1 MTAGSEKKIQVLLAP
16 LESCKSAVRYISSS
30 FLTGLGRQQSGL
42 VIVILLLVVIL
53 TALAGSHIYRTTG
66 KTVNNFF
73 NSYTLMQTATDA
85 SFFAVMAVG
94 ATMVIISGGI
104 DLSVGSIYALCGVL
118 TAAMLRYLNAD
129 SALAVILG
137 IFASLGLGIICGL
150 LNGLMVV
157 GLEVHPFIITL
168 GTMWIFRGIAFAISK
183 AESILVPGA
192 LTAFAKANLGLS
204 AALYPVAMLVMIAVT
219 AAGAF
224 YLSKTIMG
232 RQTYLRCRREVRNG
246 ILSVHKA
253 ELGAFT

>member
-1 MTAGSEKKIQVLLAP
+1 MTTGSEKKLQIL
-16 LESCKSAVRYISSS
+16 
-30 FLTGLGRQQSGL
+30 LGRQQSGL

-53 TALAGSHIYRTTG
+53 TALAGSHIDRTAG

-104 DLSVGSIYALCGVL
+104 NLSVGSIYALCGVL
-118 TAAMLRYLNAD
+118 TALMLRYLNID
-129 SALAVILG
+129 SPSAVILA
-137 IFASLGLGIICGL
+137 IFASVGLGTVCGM

-168 GTMWIFRGIAFAISK
+168 GTMWIFRGIAFVISR
-183 AESILVPGA
+183 AGSILVPGT

-204 AALYPVAMLVMIAVT
+204 AFLYLVAMLVMIAVT

-232 RQTYLRCRREVRNG
+232 RQTYLRYRREVRNG
-246 ILSVHKA
+246 ILLVHKA